1 MRNPDRIDICLKQ
14 IEKVWKENPDLR
26 FGQILAVMELDGE
39 GFYVEDTKLF
49 NLDGIDYFIGE

>member
-26 FGQILAVMELDGE
+26 FGQILTLMDFNEDI
-39 GFYVEDTKLF
+39 FYDEDNVSF
-49 NLDGIDYFIGE
+49 NLNNIEYFVGG